1 MVRVF
6 IRDFANDQVSLHTYS
21 FLSAHSIFTALSVTM
36 TAQGGQNVKQKYHLA
51 LDDTERR
58 LLIGSLNDLRS
69 KLIAEG
75 RYTDAVDEV
84 LLKIIG
90 AKRKEFKIVYTG

>member
-1 MVRVF
+1 M
-6 IRDFANDQVSLHTYS
+6 
-21 FLSAHSIFTALSVTM
+21 
-36 TAQGGQNVKQKYHLA
+36 KQKYYLA
-51 LDDTERR
+51 LDDAERR
-58 LLIGSLNDLRS
+58 LLITSLNNLRS

-90 AKRKEFKIVYTG
+90 AKCKKFKVIYTG